1 MSKIT
6 KNEVE
11 HIAQLARIEITDAD
25 IAKYQK
31 ELSAILGY
39 VELIDKADVKN
50 VEPTAQVTGLSD
62 VFREDKKEPSDLS
75 RDEIL
80 ANTPDKKEGYIK
92 VKSVLE

>member
-1 MSKIT
+1 MAKISRDD
-6 KNEVE
+6 VE
-11 HIAQLARIEITDAD
+11 KIAQLARLDLSEGD

-39 VELIDKADVKN
+39 VEIIDKADVKN
-50 VEPTAQVTGLSD
+50 VEPTAQTTGLSD
-62 VFREDKKEPSDLS
+62 VFREDKKEPSELL

-80 ANTPDKKEGYIK
+80 ANTPDKKDGYIK